1 MLRTAN
7 LNIVLFPAVI
17 VGLIIGV
24 SAAFAQNFTTEN
36 GETIARAE
44 ESSKKEL
51 DAKNLPAEVL
61 KALPPEELAELF
73 PEKAE
78 TILVPEAFSQV
89 KSTGGDSNDPE
100 YLRAVLEKMGIAVPE
115 GASTKELQD
124 LLAGAKTSGD
134 GSQK

>member
-7 LNIVLFPAVI
+7 LNIVLFSAVI

-24 SAAFAQNFTTEN
+24 SAAFAQNFTTGN
-36 GETIARAE
+36 LDTIARAE
-44 ESSKKEL
+44 ESSKADL
-51 DAKNLPAEVL
+51 DPKNLPTEVL

-78 TILVPEAFSQV
+78 AILVPEAFSQV
-89 KSTGGDSNDPE
+89 KSTGGDSDDPE
-100 YLRAVLEKMGIAVPE
+100 YLRAVLEKMGIVAPE

-134 GSQK
+134 VSQK

>member
-1 MLRTAN
+1 MIRNADSKL
-7 LNIVLFPAVI
+7 VLFSAVI

-24 SAAFAQNFTTEN
+24 SAAFAQNSATEN

-44 ESSKKEL
+44 ESSKEEL
-51 DAKNLPAEVL
+51 DPKNLPTEVL

-78 TILVPEAFSQV
+78 AILVPEAFSQV
-89 KSTGGDSNDPE
+89 KSTGGDSDDPE
-100 YLRAVLEKMGIAVPE
+100 YLRAVLEKMGIAAPE